1 MGTEKEQRPV
11 SGSTRLDSPKK
22 MKLFIRLTSEI
33 NDRLRGLLR
42 YRGDLSRFIEDALTT
57 TDLYKVALLS
67 PTYASEAKGTT
78 ASAGKRARARLKAAA
93 KYRRCSENTLAN
105 SAIAAWLRSK

>member
-1 MGTEKEQRPV
+1 V
-11 SGSTRLDSPKK
+11 SDSTRLDSSKK

-33 NDRLRGLLR
+33 DHRLRRLLR

-67 PTYASEAKGTT
+67 PKYASEAKGTT
-78 ASAGKRARARLKAAA
+78 ASTGKRAWARLNAAA
-93 KYRRCSENTLAN
+93 TYRRCSANTLAN
-105 SAIAAWLRSK
+105 SAIAAWLGRK